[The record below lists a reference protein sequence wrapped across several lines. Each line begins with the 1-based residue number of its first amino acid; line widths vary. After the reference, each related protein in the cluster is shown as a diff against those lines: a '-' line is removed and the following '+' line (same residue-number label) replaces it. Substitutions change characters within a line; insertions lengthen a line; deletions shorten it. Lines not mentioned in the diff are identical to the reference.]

1 MVKQS
6 RGGIHAI
13 CQSSCTQ
20 VMYMCCRSKHEV
32 SARTSAIYP
41 RDFWVCFCQVGSPQ
55 QNKPPTWFYT
65 AHALPAATKHRDRL
79 KRRRDLEREKDVLW
93 AGLEVVEQ
101 TQLWYQTRLQLNS
114 QRHLSTEN
122 VDRQGRWSCALRSSL
137 QRVNGSL
144 GSLMTDSSIWI
155 NPEEN
160 GGSDWDIRWSN
171 AMI

>member
-1 MVKQS
+1 MAREDS
-6 RGGIHAI
+6 YTILI
-13 CQSSCTQ
+13 LPLQSSL
-20 VMYMCCRSKHEV
+20 H
-32 SARTSAIYP
+32 
-41 RDFWVCFCQVGSPQ
+41 SPDALHS
-55 QNKPPTWFYT
+55 FYW
-65 AHALPAATKHRDRL
+65 L